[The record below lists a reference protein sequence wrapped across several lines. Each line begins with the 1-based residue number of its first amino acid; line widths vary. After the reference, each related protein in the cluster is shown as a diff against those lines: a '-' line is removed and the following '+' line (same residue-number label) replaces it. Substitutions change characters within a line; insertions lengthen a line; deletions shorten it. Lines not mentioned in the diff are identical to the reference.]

1 MLNSFVTTFVKKGAV
16 CISTSE
22 TNKSHVD
29 LQLSISLL
37 NRKSFTDSPFLCVMD
52 EYDSLVVVKRRTR
65 KRKHSSAFQTF
76 AG

>member
-1 MLNSFVTTFVKKGAV
+1 MLYSFVATFVKRRAV
-16 CISTSE
+16 SICTLE

-29 LQLSISLL
+29 LQLRISLL

-52 EYDSLVVVKRRTR
+52 EYGSLVVAKRRTR
-65 KRKHSSAFQTF
+65 KRKYSPAFQTF